1 MATKK
6 DISDKDT
13 RKRSSKSVVLYVL
26 SSAVLIIAV
35 IVCLVVT
42 VQTLVNGYTR
52 FFGYSVFR
60 VVTGSMEPTMSVGTV
75 LICKNTDIEDIAP
88 GDIICFRSR
97 ESSHYGY
104 IVTHRVVSVQT
115 DGTGRKYLESRGDA
129 NVSSDPYYVESE
141 NLLGRVTWYSKKDG
155 VFNKMLDFLSGK
167 IGFFAIIVIP
177 ILIIAG
183 LILQSVQKNIKGEL
197 NKTVAQL
204 AKAEKE
210 KEKADKEKEKSDKA
224 PDAENGELLDGFETL
239 TKADYEEM
247 YNALKSELWKEMEN
261 RGE

>member
-6 DISDKDT
+6 DISGKKDS
-13 RKRSSKSVVLYVL
+13 KRSSKSAVMYVL

-35 IVCLVVT
+35 TVCLVVT

-75 LICKNTDIEDIAP
+75 LICKNTDIDDISV

-177 ILIIAG
+177 IMLVAG
-183 LILQSVQKNIKGEL
+183 LILQGVQKNIKGEL

-204 AKAEKE
+204 TKAEKE
-210 KEKADKEKEKSDKA
+210 KAKKAEKTKKTQ
-224 PDAENGELLDGFETL
+224 AEENSELLDGFETL

-261 RGE
+261 REE

>member
-1 MATKK
+1 MAKK
-6 DISDKDT
+6 DISGKGG
-13 RKRSSKSVVLYVL
+13 RRRASKPVVLYVL

-35 IVCLVVT
+35 ALCLVVT

-52 FFGYSVFR
+52 FFGYSIFR

-75 LICKNTDIEDIAP
+75 LICKNTDIRDIEP

-104 IVTHRVVSVQT
+104 IVTHRVASVID
-115 DGTGRKYLESRGDA
+115 DGKGNIYLESRGDA
-129 NVSSDPYYVESE
+129 NQSSDPYYVESE

-177 ILIIAG
+177 ILIVAG
-183 LILQSVQKNIKGEL
+183 LILQSVQRNIKGEL

-210 KEKADKEKEKSDKA
+210 KEKADKEKEKQKNTQD
-224 PDAENGELLDGFETL
+224 DENSKVLAGFETL
-239 TKADYEEM
+239 TKQDYEEI
-247 YNALKSELWKEMEN
+247 YNSLKSELWKEMKDRE
-261 RGE
+261 E